1 MVTYWDEGFGR
12 YNWMVWKNV
21 LVVLFGLAALFFGT
35 RSAVQDI
42 IALYSDNPSEATTVA
57 TTTLAALLGNATT
70 TTAMP

>member
-35 RSAVQDI
+35 QSAVRDI
-42 IALYSDNPSEATTVA
+42 MALYSDNPSEATTVA
-57 TTTLAALLGNATT
+57 TPTTLAALLGNATT
-70 TTAMP
+70 AAMP